1 MGYLT
6 IHRDCKRE
14 NTGDITRKLSRVI
27 FRILLDNSNNCC
39 MRRSQFSAV
48 VVLPDWYTFRYS
60 RAILIFAILLCR
72 NIFLK
77 TKLFFQ
83 SGPHPAS
90 GVSSV
95 FLSEKENKEAL
106 SELCQAFEFAHA

>member
-1 MGYLT
+1 MSPA
-6 IHRDCKRE
+6 IRRDCKRE
-14 NTGDITRKLSRVI
+14 NTGDITRKLSPLI
-27 FRILLDNSNNCC
+27 FRILLDNSNNCVKGS
-39 MRRSQFSAV
+39 SQFSAV
-48 VVLPDWYTFRYS
+48 VVLPDWYF
-60 RAILIFAILLCR
+60 RAILIFAIFLCR

-95 FLSEKENKEAL
+95 FLSEKENNEAL

>member
-1 MGYLT
+1 MGYLA

-48 VVLPDWYTFRYS
+48 HGSIT
-60 RAILIFAILLCR
+60 
-72 NIFLK
+72 
-77 TKLFFQ
+77 
-83 SGPHPAS
+83 
-90 GVSSV
+90 
-95 FLSEKENKEAL
+95 
-106 SELCQAFEFAHA
+106 

>member
-1 MGYLT
+1 MSPA

-14 NTGDITRKLSRVI
+14 NRGDITRKLSPLI
-27 FRILLDNSNNCC
+27 FRILLDNSNNCVWV
-39 MRRSQFSAV
+39 AV
-48 VVLPDWYTFRYS
+48 NSVQWGYYLIGTFRYF
-60 RAILIFAILLCR
+60 RAISIFAILLCR

-77 TKLFFQ
+77 TKLLFQ

-95 FLSEKENKEAL
+95 FLSEKENNEAL
-106 SELCQAFEFAHA
+106 SELCQALEFAHA